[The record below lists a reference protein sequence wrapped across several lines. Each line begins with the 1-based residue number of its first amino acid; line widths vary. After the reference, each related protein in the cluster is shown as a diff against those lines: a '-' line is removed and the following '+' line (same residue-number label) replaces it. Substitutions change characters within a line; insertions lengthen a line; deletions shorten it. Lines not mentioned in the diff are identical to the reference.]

1 MRGEE
6 GQVYETET
14 TTWGGMSCEPRYNRL
29 CLHNLLC
36 SSVCTAL
43 LVPLSAAL
51 NLTAAST
58 AAQCCTLCALLYAPL
73 VDLGGGLHQQ
83 LLYER

>member
-1 MRGEE
+1 
-6 GQVYETET
+6 
-14 TTWGGMSCEPRYNRL
+14 MSCEQRYNRL
-29 CLHNLLC
+29 CLHKLLC

-58 AAQCCTLCALLYAPL
+58 AAHCCTLCALLYAPL
-73 VDLGGGLHQQ
+73 VDLGSERTAQ